1 MPSTKPPAP
10 RTKPHAPPS
19 KPAEPGPKP
28 SAGSPPRKDSLEI
41 FAERTTSSLKGLTEG
56 RDEQHAAREA
66 ERDEVARALKLVLK
80 DAPELK
86 PHLDRVSKAL
96 KEARERE
103 AEAEARVAHLLRA
116 GLSELAEFTERH
128 LR

>member
-1 MPSTKPPAP
+1 MPRTKPPAP
-10 RTKPHAPPS
+10 RTKPPARPS
-19 KPAEPGPKP
+19 KPGAPGPEP
-28 SAGSPPRKDSLEI
+28 SAGAPPRKDSLEA
-41 FAERTTSSLKGLTEG
+41 FAERTRSSIKGLTEG
-56 RDEQHAAREA
+56 RDEQRAAREA

-86 PHLDRVSKAL
+86 PHLDRVTKAL

-103 AEAEARVAHLLRA
+103 AEAEARVANLVKA
-116 GLSELAEFTERH
+116 GLAELAELTERH